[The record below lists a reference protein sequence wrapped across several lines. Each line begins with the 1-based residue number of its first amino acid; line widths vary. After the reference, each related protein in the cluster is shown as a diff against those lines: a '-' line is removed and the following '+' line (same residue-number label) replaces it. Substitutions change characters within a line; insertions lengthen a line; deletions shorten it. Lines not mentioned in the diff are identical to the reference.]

1 VSTEGIARSPHPV
14 AEPWRPAFNP
24 WLITV
29 VVSLAAFM
37 EVLDTSIANVALPH
51 IAGNLGASNDEST
64 WVLTSYLVAN
74 AIVLPIS
81 GWLVELFGR
90 KRLFMVCIA
99 LFTLGSAFC
108 AMAPTLGVLLVAR
121 VLQGAFGGGLQP
133 MAQAILADSFPP
145 ERRGLA
151 FSAYGVTAVCAPALG
166 PTLGGWIT
174 DSYSWRWIFWI
185 NLPVGLL
192 ALALVL
198 RLVEDPPYLTYRRQS
213 RMRVDYI
220 GFALL
225 ALGVG
230 ALQIMLDKGQEDDW
244 FGSRFIFTLAVVA
257 AVCLTALIVYE
268 WFHPD
273 PLIEVRLFTD
283 RNFAT
288 ANLMMFMVGAV
299 SFATTVMLP
308 QLLQTLMG
316 YTAQTAGMV
325 LSVGALFLLVE
336 MPIVG
341 RLITVFQT
349 RYLIAFGWL
358 LLAGT
363 MYLSTQQL
371 DLAVSF
377 ESVTWLRVLQY
388 APIPFIFVPTT
399 TAAYVGIPAEK
410 SNTVA
415 GLVNFMRNM
424 GSGVGTSMVTTLIAR
439 QSQFHQAHLVS
450 RVAEDN
456 PAFQAQLSDLVQRL
470 ADAGLGAYEAQRQ
483 AYTRFYEMVQSQAQT
498 LAYIDTFW
506 TLTAGATV
514 MLGLAFIL
522 RRNNPRAGGHVV
534 VH

>member
-1 VSTEGIARSPHPV
+1 MSNAAAP
-14 AEPWRPAFNP
+14 PWRPAHNP
-24 WLITV
+24 WLIAV

-51 IAGNLGASNDEST
+51 IAGSLGASNDEST

-81 GWLVELFGR
+81 GWLVEMFGR
-90 KRLFMVCIA
+90 KRFFMLCIG
-99 LFTLGSAFC
+99 LFTLGSGFC
-108 AMAPTLGVLLVAR
+108 AMAPSLGVLLAAR

-133 MAQAILADSFPP
+133 MVQAILADSFPV

-151 FSAYGVTAVCAPALG
+151 FSVYGVTAVCAPALG

-174 DSYSWRWIFWI
+174 DNYSWRWIFWI

-198 RLVEDPPYLTYRRQS
+198 RLVQDPPYLTERRQS
-213 RMRVDYI
+213 GIRVDYI

-225 ALGVG
+225 VLGVG
-230 ALQIMLDKGQEDDW
+230 ALQIMLDKGQQDDW
-244 FGSRFIFTLAVVA
+244 FASRFITTLAVIA
-257 AVCLTALIVYE
+257 SVCLTTLVVYE
-268 WFHPD
+268 WFRPD
-273 PLIEVRLFTD
+273 PLIDVRLFTN

-288 ANLMMFMVGAV
+288 ANLMMFVVGAV
-299 SFATTVMLP
+299 SFATTVLVP
-308 QLLQTLMG
+308 QFLQTLMG

-325 LSVGALFLLVE
+325 LSVGALLLLVV

-341 RLITVFQT
+341 RLVTVVQT
-349 RYLIAFGWL
+349 RYLVAFGWM
-358 LLAGT
+358 LLAAT

-388 APIPFIFVPTT
+388 LPIPFIFIPTT
-399 TAAYVGIPAEK
+399 TAAYIGVPAEK
-410 SNTVA
+410 NNAVA
-415 GLVNFMRNM
+415 GLVNFMRNI
-424 GSGVGTSMVTTLIAR
+424 GSGVGTSIVTTLIAR
-439 QSQFHQAHLVS
+439 RSQFHQVHLVS
-450 RVAEDN
+450 RLAPDN
-456 PAFQAQLSDLVQRL
+456 PSFQAQLSDMVHRL
-470 ADAGLGAYEAQRQ
+470 AVAGLGTWEARRQ
-483 AYTRFYEMVQSQAQT
+483 AYARFYEMVQAQAQA

-506 TLTAGATV
+506 LLAIGAVV
-514 MLGLAFIL
+514 MFAFAFVL
-522 RRNNPRAGGHVV
+522 ERNDPRAGGRVS